1 MAFAMLRNLGES
13 KFNAVQNELARG
25 KAPLALARTIRS
37 QWGDFQDCSDT
48 LLAMQLTRL
57 RKHMALGKMR
67 KQMSITIEANRRPD
81 IRALKSPNLDVF
93 QELVALTK
101 MQRIRVQALWEKEI
115 TSNKPCPMLNAAVIV
130 LRDMLLSVRKMN
142 VELGI
147 DEELEGLSTPNRT
160 LGNSRCA
167 ASASNERHVY
177 EAVAAVEE
185 IFRKRGIADPGD
197 RVPTPVESDNRFN

>member
-13 KFNAVQNELARG
+13 KFSALQNELARG

-37 QWGDFQDCSDT
+37 QWGDFQDSSDT

-57 RKHMALGKMR
+57 RKHMALGKIG
-67 KQMSITIEANRRPD
+67 KQMPMTIEANRRPD

-93 QELVALTK
+93 QELVALAT

-115 TSNKPCPMLNAAVIV
+115 TSNKPCSTLNAAVIV
-130 LRDMLLSVRKMN
+130 LRDMLLSVRKMK

-147 DEELEGLSTPNRT
+147 EEELAGLSNASRT
-160 LGNSRCA
+160 NGNKRSDIEKEEQMWKSIAR
-167 ASASNERHVY
+167 
-177 EAVAAVEE
+177 VEE
-185 IFRKRGIADPGD
+185 IFKKRGIVVPDEDPAIS
-197 RVPTPVESDNRFN
+197 VESENRFN

>member
-1 MAFAMLRNLGES
+1 MAFTMLRNLGEN
-13 KFNAVQNELARG
+13 KFNTLQSELARG

-37 QWGDFQDCSDT
+37 QWGDFQDSSDT

-57 RKHMALGKMR
+57 RKQMALGKMG
-67 KQMSITIEANRRPD
+67 KQMPVTIEANRRPD

-101 MQRIRVQALWEKEI
+101 MQRIRVQALWEREI
-115 TSNKPCPMLNAAVIV
+115 ASNKPCPMLNAAVIV
-130 LRDMLLSVRKMN
+130 LRDMLLSVRKMK

-147 DEELEGLSTPNRT
+147 DEELAGLSMPSRT
-160 LGNSRCA
+160 EGNSRRA

-185 IFRKRGIADPGD
+185 IFRKRGIAAPDHEPI
-197 RVPTPVESDNRFN
+197 PVENDRFN

>member
-13 KFNAVQNELARG
+13 KFNTLQSELARG

-37 QWGDFQDCSDT
+37 QWGDFQDSSDT

-67 KQMSITIEANRRPD
+67 KQLHVTIEGNNRPD

-115 TSNKPCPMLNAAVIV
+115 VSNKPCPMLNAAVIV
-130 LRDMLLSVRKMN
+130 LRDMLLSVRRMK

-147 DEELEGLSTPNRT
+147 DEELSGLCMASRTEGNDRSGVNK
-160 LGNSRCA
+160 
-167 ASASNERHVY
+167 ERHVF

-185 IFRKRGIADPGD
+185 IFRKRGIAAPD
-197 RVPTPVESDNRFN
+197 REPIPAESDNRFN